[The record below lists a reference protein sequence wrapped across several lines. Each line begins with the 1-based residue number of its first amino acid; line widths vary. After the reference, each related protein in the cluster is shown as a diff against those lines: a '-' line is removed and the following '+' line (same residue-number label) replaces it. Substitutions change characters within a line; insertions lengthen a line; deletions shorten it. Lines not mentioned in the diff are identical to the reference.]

1 MKWCTFFFYLMP
13 VAMLAQAEPDKLGAK
28 ITHFGTVA
36 GTTHL
41 IAVDPPFVSTKR
53 RVPAVIGIG
62 FGVKAR
68 ALNPAGID
76 DVRIVISH
84 PPMGDQGTIAQT
96 FESRISGLDP
106 SLTFYQFDFD
116 YELVTGIWQMQAM
129 QGTLVLYRT
138 TFEVLPP
145 SQSQMFEL
153 LLIDPVL
160 KLEADQHPRNRRH
173 DQQRRKRQGLPC
185 HDT

>member
-28 ITHFGTVA
+28 ITHFEAGVICAPPTAGVSKAPGTVA

-145 SQSQMFEL
+145 SQVPELATICGFETL
-153 LLIDPVL
+153 SS
-160 KLEADQHPRNRRH
+160 
-173 DQQRRKRQGLPC
+173 
-185 HDT
+185 

>member
-1 MKWCTFFFYLMP
+1 MKWCTFFFALMP
-13 VAMLAQAEPDKLGAK
+13 VAVLAQTGPDKLGAK
-28 ITHFGTVA
+28 IASFEAGVICAPPTTGVRKAPGTVA
-36 GTTHL
+36 GTTSL

-68 ALNPAGID
+68 ALDIAGIEG
-76 DVRIVISH
+76 VSIVISH
-84 PPMGDQGTIAQT
+84 PPMGDQGTQVQS

-116 YELVTGIWQMQAM
+116 YELVTGLWQMQAM
-129 QGTLVLYRT
+129 QGDTVLYRT

-145 SQSQMFEL
+145 SQVPELATICGFEEQL
-153 LLIDPVL
+153 S
-160 KLEADQHPRNRRH
+160 
-173 DQQRRKRQGLPC
+173 
-185 HDT
+185 